1 MAKILHTADFHL
13 DSAFTAL
20 PEEKA
25 RLRRQEARQLTDRL
39 VDYANDHGVELLLLA
54 GDLFD
59 SDQLYGQ
66 TAQELAR
73 SLARFRG
80 HAVIAPGNHDFY
92 AASSPYA
99 RLLWPENVH
108 IFREE
113 RLQRLPFPQY
123 GCVVYGAAFT
133 APAAPAGIPGSL
145 GPEDEG
151 LARILLL
158 HGEVGVRDS
167 RYRAMTLKDVEQSGA
182 DYLALGHVHA
192 FGGVQQAGRTFWAYP
207 GCPEGRG
214 FDELGDK
221 GFLTGTVE
229 PGQVKLTFV
238 PFARHRYQWL
248 TADVTGVDPL
258 EALRRELP
266 PHPEADIFRMVLTG
280 ETEEPPRLDALYDAL
295 SPDCFYLELQDRT
308 TRCRDLWEHCGED
321 TLRGLF
327 LRDLRQRYDAA
338 PEEETKREPN
348 IVTTEEEL
356 EAYFIVKNLLV
367 ELADVHDITYKDTE
381 SYMNVLYKGNTR
393 KWICRLRLTDSVKY
407 LIVPDENKKETK
419 YALQDIYD
427 IRQYGSQLEE
437 VLKRYL

>member
-133 APAAPAGIPGSL
+133 SPDAPAGIPGSL

-238 PFARHRYQWL
+238 PFARRRYQWL
-248 TADVTGVDPL
+248 TADVTGTDPL

-266 PHPEADIFRMVLTG
+266 QETAERRQEYGAACLNLGRRVRVLRPGGEREALAVSLT
-280 ETEEPPRLDALYDAL
+280 
-295 SPDCFYLELQDRT
+295 PDF
-308 TRCRDLWEHCGED
+308 
-321 TLRGLF
+321 GLAV
-327 LRDLRQRYDAA
+327 RYD
-338 PEEETKREPN
+338 
-348 IVTTEEEL
+348 
-356 EAYFIVKNLLV
+356 
-367 ELADVHDITYKDTE
+367 D
-381 SYMNVLYKGNTR
+381 
-393 KWICRLRLTDSVKY
+393 
-407 LIVPDENKKETK
+407 
-419 YALQDIYD
+419 
-427 IRQYGSQLEE
+427 GSEE
-437 VLKRYL
+437 VLRSGEVSVRGLYGYTDKE

>member
-151 LARILLL
+151 LARIL
-158 HGEVGVRDS
+158 S
-167 RYRAMTLKDVEQSGA
+167 
-182 DYLALGHVHA
+182 
-192 FGGVQQAGRTFWAYP
+192 
-207 GCPEGRG
+207 
-214 FDELGDK
+214 
-221 GFLTGTVE
+221 
-229 PGQVKLTFV
+229 
-238 PFARHRYQWL
+238 
-248 TADVTGVDPL
+248 
-258 EALRRELP
+258 
-266 PHPEADIFRMVLTG
+266 
-280 ETEEPPRLDALYDAL
+280 
-295 SPDCFYLELQDRT
+295 
-308 TRCRDLWEHCGED
+308 
-321 TLRGLF
+321 
-327 LRDLRQRYDAA
+327 
-338 PEEETKREPN
+338 
-348 IVTTEEEL
+348 
-356 EAYFIVKNLLV
+356 
-367 ELADVHDITYKDTE
+367 
-381 SYMNVLYKGNTR
+381 
-393 KWICRLRLTDSVKY
+393 
-407 LIVPDENKKETK
+407 LIH
-419 YALQDIYD
+419 I
-427 IRQYGSQLEE
+427 
-437 VLKRYL
+437 

>member
-1 MAKILHTADFHL
+1 MPIQILHAADFHL
-13 DSAFTAL
+13 DAPFASLNAEQAAERRGEQREL
-20 PEEKA
+20 LA
-25 RLRRQEARQLTDRL
+25 RLAELARSRGADL
-39 VDYANDHGVELLLLA
+39 VLLS

-59 SDQLYGQ
+59 GGELYAETGQALVRTLGQ
-66 TAQELAR
+66 TGCPV
-73 SLARFRG
+73 F
-80 HAVIAPGNHDFY
+80 IAPGNHDFY
-92 AASSPYA
+92 SARSPYA
-99 RLLWPENVH
+99 RLAWPDNVH
-108 IFREE
+108 LFRRAGLTPVELE
-113 RLQRLPFPQY
+113 
-123 GCVVYGAAFT
+123 GKACTVWGAAFT
-133 APAAPAGIPGSL
+133 APAREDSPLAGFAAPADGRLHLGVLHGDVEGRGRYGPI
-145 GPEDEG
+145 GPEEIAASG
-151 LARILLL
+151 L
-158 HGEVGVRDS
+158 
-167 RYRAMTLKDVEQSGA
+167 T
-182 DYLALGHVHA
+182 YLALGHIHA
-192 FGGVQQAGRTFWAYP
+192 RSGLRRAGETFWAYP

-338 PEEETKREPN
+338 PAEEKPRLLQAARFGLAALENRE
-348 IVTTEEEL
+348 L
-356 EAYFIVKNLLV
+356 
-367 ELADVHDITYKDTE
+367 
-381 SYMNVLYKGNTR
+381 
-393 KWICRLRLTDSVKY
+393 
-407 LIVPDENKKETK
+407 
-419 YALQDIYD
+419 
-427 IRQYGSQLEE
+427 
-437 VLKRYL
+437 

>member
-133 APAAPAGIPGSL
+133 SPDAPAGIPGSP

-167 RYRAMTLKDVEQSGA
+167 RYRAMTLKRRGAERRRLSGA
-182 DYLALGHVHA
+182 GPRPCLWRRA
-192 FGGVQQAGRTFWAYP
+192 AGRAHLLGLSGLSGGP
-207 GCPEGRG
+207 G
-214 FDELGDK
+214 
-221 GFLTGTVE
+221 
-229 PGQVKLTFV
+229 
-238 PFARHRYQWL
+238 
-248 TADVTGVDPL
+248 
-258 EALRRELP
+258 LR
-266 PHPEADIFRMVLTG
+266 
-280 ETEEPPRLDALYDAL
+280 
-295 SPDCFYLELQDRT
+295 
-308 TRCRDLWEHCGED
+308 
-321 TLRGLF
+321 
-327 LRDLRQRYDAA
+327 
-338 PEEETKREPN
+338 
-348 IVTTEEEL
+348 
-356 EAYFIVKNLLV
+356 
-367 ELADVHDITYKDTE
+367 
-381 SYMNVLYKGNTR
+381 
-393 KWICRLRLTDSVKY
+393 
-407 LIVPDENKKETK
+407 
-419 YALQDIYD
+419 
-427 IRQYGSQLEE
+427 
-437 VLKRYL
+437 

>member
-1 MAKILHTADFHL
+1 MK
-13 DSAFTAL
+13 AL
-20 PEEKA
+20 TIR
-25 RLRRQEARQLTDRL
+25 RLRPSDAEALYRILSDRQVMRYLEPPYDRLQTEQFLREAGLAEPPLVYGAEEGGRLLGYVIYHAYDPDSMELGWVLSPDCWGKGYASRLTDRL

-92 AASSPYA
+92 AASNPYA

-133 APAAPAGIPGSL
+133 SPDAPAGIPGSL

-238 PFARHRYQWL
+238 PFARRRYQWL
-248 TADVTGVDPL
+248 TADVTGTDPL

-266 PHPEADIFRMVLTG
+266 PHPETDIFRMVLTG

-338 PEEETKREPN
+338 PEEEKPRLLQAARFGLAALENRE
-348 IVTTEEEL
+348 L
-356 EAYFIVKNLLV
+356 
-367 ELADVHDITYKDTE
+367 
-381 SYMNVLYKGNTR
+381 
-393 KWICRLRLTDSVKY
+393 
-407 LIVPDENKKETK
+407 
-419 YALQDIYD
+419 
-427 IRQYGSQLEE
+427 
-437 VLKRYL
+437 

>member
-1 MAKILHTADFHL
+1 MPGKSCCRPNRSGWLFLFGVFHRLSFDLYSILNNFYVGNPIKKWQQQGLWKDVRRDIL
-13 DSAFTAL
+13 YDRERKNGEK
-20 PEEKA
+20 EEHMMEK
-25 RLRRQEARQLTDRL
+25 
-39 VDYANDHGVELLLLA
+39 NGKKS
-54 GDLFD
+54 LF
-59 SDQLYGQ
+59 SIEI
-66 TAQELAR
+66 T
-73 SLARFRG
+73 
-80 HAVIAPGNHDFY
+80 
-92 AASSPYA
+92 
-99 RLLWPENVH
+99 
-108 IFREE
+108 
-113 RLQRLPFPQY
+113 
-123 GCVVYGAAFT
+123 T
-133 APAAPAGIPGSL
+133 GSL
-145 GPEDEG
+145 WKN
-151 LARILLL
+151 ILLFSL
-158 HGEVGVRDS
+158 PLMMTQVLEVLFNLS
-167 RYRAMTLKDVEQSGA
+167 DVAIAGKFA

-229 PGQVKLTFV
+229 PGQVKLTFA

-338 PEEETKREPN
+338 PEEEKPRLLQAARFGLAALENRE
-348 IVTTEEEL
+348 L
-356 EAYFIVKNLLV
+356 
-367 ELADVHDITYKDTE
+367 
-381 SYMNVLYKGNTR
+381 
-393 KWICRLRLTDSVKY
+393 
-407 LIVPDENKKETK
+407 
-419 YALQDIYD
+419 
-427 IRQYGSQLEE
+427 
-437 VLKRYL
+437 